1 MRDIILASQSPRR
14 REILTQVGIPF
25 TVKVSNVEEIVP
37 DAPPVEVV
45 QELARQ
51 KAAAVA
57 AEAWAAGQT
66 DAIVLGADTIVVC
79 DGEIMGKPADR
90 QDAERMIRKLA
101 GRDHE
106 VYTGVAVASKEET
119 FTFAECTLV
128 TVREISEE
136 DLQEYLS
143 SVEPY
148 DKAGSYAVQ
157 GLFAKHIEKLNGDY
171 YNVVGLPVSRI
182 YHELKT
188 RQMI

>member
-1 MRDIILASQSPRR
+1 MRNIILASQSPRR

-37 DAPPVEVV
+37 DVPPVEVV

-57 AEAWAAGQT
+57 EEVWAAGQQ
-66 DAIVLGADTIVVC
+66 DDIVLGADTIVVC
-79 DGEIMGKPADR
+79 DNEIMGKPVDR
-90 QDAERMIRKLA
+90 EDAERMIRKLA
-101 GRDHE
+101 GRDHA
-106 VYTGVAVASKEET
+106 VYTGVAVVSKEET

-128 TVREISEE
+128 TVRPMSEE
-136 DLQEYLS
+136 DLQEYLDS
-143 SVEPY
+143 SEPY
-148 DKAGSYAVQ
+148 DKAGAYAVQ
-157 GLFAKHIEKLNGDY
+157 GFFAKHIEKLNGDY

-182 YHELKT
+182 YYELKK